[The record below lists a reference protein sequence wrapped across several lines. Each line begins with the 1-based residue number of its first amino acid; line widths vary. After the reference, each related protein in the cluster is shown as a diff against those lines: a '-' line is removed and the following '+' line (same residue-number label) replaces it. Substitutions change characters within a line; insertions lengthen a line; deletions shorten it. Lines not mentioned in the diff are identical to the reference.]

1 MAHFY
6 ARFSKSSFSSHFT
19 SPSLSPIGHGKER
32 LMSEKFFLLVN
43 SLRNVR
49 PQSLRRSCRVHCGF
63 CGIVLKRICA
73 MLNDEGS
80 RNSFV
85 CNFVSQL
92 LARMCHFRC
101 IRVFGGTIVMWLHH
115 THCKKE
121 KMSAID

>member
-6 ARFSKSSFSSHFT
+6 ARSSKSSLSSHFT
-19 SPSLSPIGHGKER
+19 SPSLSSIGHGKER

-49 PQSLRRSCRVHCGF
+49 PQSLRLSCRVHCGL

-85 CNFVSQL
+85 CNFASQL

-115 THCKKE
+115 TRQEGKNV
-121 KMSAID
+121 SD